1 MSSTINASSAGIVE
15 TADSSGTLQLQTGG
29 QSALY
34 IDASQN
40 ITIPKNLTVQGTL
53 TFSGGGGGAVTTVS
67 GGSTGLTPSTPASGN
82 VVLGGTLLYSSGG
95 TGLTS
100 TGSSG
105 NVLVSTGSGWVS
117 QSPATTGLLTTT
129 TGAALSGAAF
139 TGTVTSS
146 GGSFTSNNAG
156 YASIGSGSVTLGQS
170 NTGIY
175 TAGTGSSIAYGFQ
188 LNNIT
193 YYVMTSASFGPG
205 NDNTYACASSA
216 NRWSVVYA
224 ATGTI
229 NTSDANEK
237 QQIQDL
243 TAAEKAVS
251 QALKGMMKS
260 FKFNDSVQEKGANAR
275 IHFGVIAQDVQA
287 AFAAQ
292 GLNPNNYGVFCSD
305 TWYEVD
311 GKAMNNVMDADG
323 NHKLESYTKDSPGA
337 VERTRLGVRY
347 EELFAFIIA
356 GL

>member
-67 GGSTGLTPSTPASGN
+67 GGSTGLTPSTPSSGN

-105 NVLVSTGSGWVS
+105 NVLVSTGSGWS
-117 QSPATTGLLTTT
+117 SSTLSTAGI
-129 TGAALSGAAF
+129 AALASPTF
-139 TGTVTSS
+139 TGTVGAAAITATGTITANSNFYSSSNTVSLGLGSPLVSANTLYTQFFPNTDNYLTLGS
-146 GGSFTSNNAG
+146 GG
-156 YASIGSGSVTLGQS
+156 
-170 NTGIY
+170 
-175 TAGTGSSIAYGFQ
+175 
-188 LNNIT
+188 
-193 YYVMTSASFGPG
+193 
-205 NDNTYACASSA
+205 
-216 NRWSVVYA
+216 NRWSTVYA
-224 ATGTI
+224 ASSTI

-237 QQIQDL
+237 QQIADL
-243 TAAEKAVS
+243 SVAEKAVS
-251 QALKGMMKS
+251 QALKGMMKT
-260 FKFNDSVQEKGANAR
+260 FKFNDAVQAKGANAR

-305 TWYEVD
+305 TWYEVN
-311 GKAMNNVMDADG
+311 GQTHDAEG
-323 NHKLESYTKDSPGA
+323 MPYTKDSSGA
-337 VERTRLGVRY
+337 VEVTRLGVRY
-347 EELFAFIIA
+347 DELFALIIA

>member
-105 NVLVSTGSGWVS
+105 NVLVSTGSGWS
-117 QSPATTGLLTTT
+117 SSTLLAAGIAPLASPT
-129 TGAALSGAAF
+129 F
-139 TGTVTSS
+139 TGTVTAPQITV
-146 GGSFTSNNAG
+146 TSNFNSQNINSTG
-156 YASIGSGSVTLGQS
+156 NTVTLAIGGIAILEVNNVYNNFAPNTS
-170 NTGIY
+170 NVYSCG
-175 TAGTGSSIAYGFQ
+175 
-188 LNNIT
+188 
-193 YYVMTSASFGPG
+193 
-205 NDNTYACASSA
+205 ASSQL
-216 NRWSVVYA
+216 WTVIYA
-224 ATGTI
+224 ASSTI

-251 QALKGMMKS
+251 QALKGMMKT
-260 FKFNDSVQEKGANAR
+260 FKFNDAVQAKGANAR

-311 GKAMNNVMDADG
+311 GKIKNENNIKFTA
-323 NHKLESYTKDSPGA
+323 DSPGA

-347 EELFAFIIA
+347 DELFALIIA